1 MAEATTIPDEKALLR
16 RKALVAARS
25 SASAYGDEAG
35 LRVAKAFLAAVPLAA
50 GAAVSGYAPLKSEI
64 DPLPL
69 LTQLARRGHA
79 IALPFVEAAGRPLRL
94 KRWQP
99 GEKLTAGQFGVR
111 QPSSEA
117 EDLNPDILLVP
128 LVAFDLEGYRL
139 GRGGGFYDRT
149 IEELRARGP
158 VLTVGLGFAAQNIL
172 RVPREAHDQRL
183 DWIVTE
189 EGAFP
194 CTA

>member
-1 MAEATTIPDEKALLR
+1 MAETTIPDDKAVLR

-25 SASAYGDEAG
+25 SASAYGEEAG
-35 LRVAKAFLAAVPLAA
+35 LRVARAFLAAVPLSE
-50 GAAVSGYAPLKSEI
+50 GAVISGYAPLKSEI
-64 DPLPL
+64 DPGPL
-69 LTQLARRGHA
+69 LTQLARRGHP
-79 IALPFVEAAGRPLRL
+79 IALPYVEAADRPLKL
-94 KRWQP
+94 KRWLP

-128 LVAFDLEGYRL
+128 LVAFDMEGYRL

-149 IEELRARGP
+149 IEELKARGP
-158 VLTVGLGFAAQNIL
+158 VLTVGVAFSAQNIL
-172 RVPREAHDQRL
+172 RVPREGHDQRL

-189 EGAFP
+189 EGAFRFAP
-194 CTA
+194 